1 MDPRLSV
8 IGVAPSPTVDTTVR
22 FVLRHEVLATQ
33 MPTGT
38 TDCSTEVSHDHPSTV
53 RPMSDLLDR
62 ATSLGEVIEA
72 HADDAERN
80 RRLSAA
86 TVDALVGADMMR
98 MCVPAV
104 YGGPEIDPPTM
115 IRTIAELARAD
126 GAAGW
131 CSMIASTTSSMSSYL
146 PAATAR
152 AIYAEPDIVTG
163 GVFAPNGRG
172 VVTERDGIAGMT
184 VSGRWAWG
192 SGTQHSDW
200 VMGGVLADDDRFRL
214 AWFEQADITFHDTW
228 HTGGMRGSGS
238 LDYSVDNVFV
248 SFERTMEP
256 GITEPV
262 VDCDITRFSN
272 FTLLA
277 ACVAAVGLG
286 VGRRAIDELVDLAG
300 AKRPQYSSK
309 SLAENSFTQIELAAA
324 EARLRGARAFLLDEV
339 DSAWAAVRRGAEMT
353 LDHRVGIRMAAVDAA
368 RAGVDAA
375 DAAFTLAGGAAV
387 YDTSVLGRCLRDAHV
402 VTQHIQTAPK
412 LNATI
417 GRILMGLDADTS
429 MF

>member
-1 MDPRLSV
+1 MN
-8 IGVAPSPTVDTTVR
+8 A
-22 FVLRHEVLATQ
+22 
-33 MPTGT
+33 
-38 TDCSTEVSHDHPSTV
+38 
-53 RPMSDLLDR
+53 LLDR
-62 ATSLGEVIEA
+62 ATSLGDLIEA
-72 HADDAERN
+72 HADDAEQN
-80 RRLSAA
+80 RRLPAA
-86 TVDALVGADMMR
+86 TVDALVEAQMMR
-98 MCVPAV
+98 MCVPEV
-104 YGGPEIDPPTM
+104 YGGPEVDPPTM
-115 IRTIAELARAD
+115 IRAISELARAD

-146 PAATAR
+146 PESTAR
-152 AIYAEPDIVTG
+152 AIYGDPGIVTG

-172 VVTERDGIAGMT
+172 VVTDRDGVAGMT
-184 VSGRWAWG
+184 VTGRWAWG

-214 AWFEQADITFHDTW
+214 AWFEQADVVFHDTW

-238 LDYSVDNVFV
+238 LDYSVADVFV
-248 SFERTMEP
+248 PFERTMQP
-256 GITEPV
+256 GVTEPV
-262 VDCDITRFSN
+262 VESGINRFSN

-309 SLAENSFTQIELAAA
+309 SLAENSFTQIELASA
-324 EARLRGARAFLLDEV
+324 EARLRGARAFLLDEM
-339 DSAWAAVRRGAEMT
+339 DSAWSMIQSGADMT
-353 LDHRVGIRMAAVDAA
+353 LEHRIGIRLAAVDAA

-412 LNATI
+412 LKATI
-417 GRILMGLDADTS
+417 GRLLFGLDADTS